1 MSVSPRAR
9 CSLPPSLR
17 MLPPVAAQVVI
28 RCDQFEA
35 KWAAGLRQYA
45 TSQSAPCLR
54 FSEEEQKGNEG
65 CSPGEELR
73 SSNGPAVSRAAMR
86 TNLLSGVTQ
95 VVTEQNHHVRSDEV
109 HAAHAEHG
117 KALPAKQAPS
127 QKQKAVAAVEED
139 FEKVKQAVL
148 EDFDFSAKQIAQIR
162 KQLETFTGKRG
173 GPAEGGTARE
183 RESSSSP
190 KRGISS
196 ELREHFEQMK
206 YVRKVLPPLP
216 PLSKQNWLPRPAPPD
231 QSKVHANT
239 TTEVLMQSTKEA
251 RQAHRIAL
259 AQEQRSLFQTVLAR
273 KKELLAAHRRQAEQ
287 EVFEGVRMHS
297 QTVSAF
303 ASTWS

>member
-9 CSLPPSLR
+9 CSLPPSMR

-54 FSEEEQKGNEG
+54 FSEEEQKGDEG
-65 CSPGEELR
+65 SSEELR
-73 SSNGPAVSRAAMR
+73 SSQGPAVSRAAMR
-86 TNLLSGVTQ
+86 TNLLSGVSQ
-95 VVTEQNHHVRSDEV
+95 VVTEQNRHVRSDEV

-117 KALPAKQAPS
+117 KALPATQAPL
-127 QKQKAVAAVEED
+127 QKQKAVAAAEED
-139 FEKVKQAVL
+139 FEKVNQAVL

-162 KQLETFTGKRG
+162 KHLETFTGKRG
-173 GPAEGGTARE
+173 APAEGGTARE

-190 KRGISS
+190 KRGISR

-206 YVRKVLPPLP
+206 YVRKALPPLP

-231 QSKVHANT
+231 QSKVLANT
-239 TTEVLMQSTKEA
+239 TTEVLRQSTKEA
-251 RQAHRIAL
+251 RQAHRLAL

-273 KKELLAAHRRQAEQ
+273 KKELMAAHRRQVEQ

-297 QTVSAF
+297 QTFSAF